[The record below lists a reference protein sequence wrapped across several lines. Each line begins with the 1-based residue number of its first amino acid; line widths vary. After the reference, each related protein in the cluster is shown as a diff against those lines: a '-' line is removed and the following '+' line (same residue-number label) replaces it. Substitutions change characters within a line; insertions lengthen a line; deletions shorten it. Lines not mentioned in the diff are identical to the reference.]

1 MTGMMFHRRDVLRG
15 SAGLAALAA
24 VPVLG
29 EQPGDRLAVSVDT
42 HQTTG
47 ALHHVWEECA
57 GSDRAA
63 ISLRETWR
71 QDLDR
76 WRGEVGLKR
85 VRFHGILNDEL
96 GVDTPTWLN
105 AGHASPNFRDVF
117 EVYDGLLAHGVS
129 PYVELSF
136 MPKALAS
143 GTRTFG
149 FYNGNVTPPASLEAW
164 GDFITIFVRA
174 LADRYGIAVVRQWPF
189 EVWNEPNL
197 SVFWAGTQAQYF
209 EFYKATAVAIKGV
222 DAAIQVGGPSTAS
235 VGWIGE
241 FLAYCADN
249 NAPVDFVA
257 THCYA
262 GDPQAKIFGPGPKRA
277 QNQVIPDAI
286 ALVRQKI
293 EASRFAGRPLWLS
306 EWSSDSPAM
315 IANVISQCLPHL
327 QAMSHWALSGTYEE
341 IGVPDFLLKEGD
353 NGFPAMFR
361 GIARPNFNTYKL
373 LHLLGRQRLN
383 GDGPVL
389 ASRRA
394 DGKTAAL
401 VWNLADVPQAM
412 GLPAAT
418 STRTVIGTQK
428 QLDVRFDGAR
438 PGTPVRVRFVDQQ
451 RGSPMPAWRAMG
463 SPKLPTELQIA
474 TLRRAADIAPAMA
487 MRLDAHSTLSLA
499 LPPEGVALIEFV

>member
-1 MTGMMFHRRDVLRG
+1 MTLHRRDVLRG
-15 SAGLAALAA
+15 SAALLATAA
-24 VPVLG
+24 VSPALG
-29 EQPGDRLAVSVDT
+29 QDSSDALAVSVDT
-42 HQTTG
+42 RGSAG

-63 ISLRETWR
+63 ISLRESWR

-76 WRGEVGLKR
+76 WRNEVGLQR

-96 GVDTPTWLN
+96 GVDFATWLN
-105 AGHASPNFRDVF
+105 AGKPSANFHDVL
-117 EVYDGLLAHGVS
+117 EVYDGLLAHGVM

-164 GDFITIFVRA
+164 GDFIATFLHA
-174 LADRYGIAVVRQWPF
+174 LVDRYGIAAVRQWPF

-209 EFYKATAVAIKGV
+209 DFYKATVTAIKGV
-222 DAAIQVGGPSTAS
+222 DAAIQVGGPSTSS
-235 VGWIGE
+235 VQWISE
-241 FLAYCADN
+241 FLDYCATN
-249 NAPVDFVA
+249 NAPVDFIS

-262 GDPQAKIFGPGPKRA
+262 GDPQNQIFGPGPKRP
-277 QNQVIPDAI
+277 QNQVIPDAV

-293 EASRFAGRPLWLS
+293 EASHFAGRPLWLS
-306 EWSSDSPAM
+306 EWSADSPAM
-315 IANVISQCLPHL
+315 IAHVIAGCLPHL

-361 GIARPNFNTYKL
+361 GIARPSFNTYKL
-373 LHLLGRQRLN
+373 LHALGRQRLP

-389 ASRRA
+389 AARRA
-394 DGKTAAL
+394 DGKPAAL

-412 GLPAAT
+412 GLPAAV
-418 STRTVIGTQK
+418 STRKVIGTPK
-428 QLDVRFDGAR
+428 RLDVRFAGAR
-438 PGTPVRVRFVDQQ
+438 PGAPVRVRFVDQE

-463 SPKLPTELQIA
+463 SPKLPTAAQIA
-474 TLRRAADIAPAMA
+474 VLRRAADIPPATA
-487 MRLDAHSTLSLA
+487 MQLDAHGALSLT
-499 LPPEGVALIEFV
+499 LPPEGVALIEFA